1 MVGRDGSPCYLGA
14 SAAPPSL
21 DRLIGEELVARLEK
35 KEVPNGE
42 EERAG
47 RKGGEEKFGRTEGRK
62 KYSSAAATTCRRQ
75 PQTGWT
81 PRWHF

>member
-1 MVGRDGSPCYLGA
+1 MACDKHTALPAAPPASPSSRRRSVGSQISSGVVGGRLRLGA

-47 RKGGEEKFGRTEGRK
+47 RG
-62 KYSSAAATTCRRQ
+62 
-75 PQTGWT
+75 
-81 PRWHF
+81 